1 MKTITTTIATLCCSA
16 AVAVAQP
23 VITANMPV
31 TEVKLYPGSAQITMS
46 SDAIKIPKGLSLI
59 EIDGVINRISSPII
73 KATIGGN
80 GINIL
85 SIYTRS
91 DDQKLGANQ
100 LNETKAINKKIAA
113 VDDSIKQTAA
123 TIGALDKQL
132 DALDIY
138 KTMGNKKTLTLDQI
152 RQIGDFVRDQT
163 VSIKNSQIASN
174 KLAEQ
179 LSERKTQLVTELD
192 KITAKY
198 RYNHTTISCLVES
211 EQPTTAPFSVT
222 YFTDAA
228 RWSMR
233 YDLRVSES
241 LPSSAKLITEAK
253 IMHSTGVDWKDVKL
267 TLSTSDANQNSQH
280 LPNKEPRYI
289 SLLDENVKADRTFT
303 HGYAWSPYN
312 EDVSAAPVARM
323 TQGINAQEYDI
334 SIPYTVNSGR
344 YNGIQ
349 IALEEKQVPVRYEYI
364 AALDKEDRVMLTAI
378 IDSVNR
384 YILPDSEATVYL
396 GETLIG
402 NRLIRS
408 QEINTDNILSVSL
421 GRDPMIMA
429 KRQEMF
435 TKTERGSSSVDKYKY
450 LIDLRNYKDKEVTV
464 KVIDKYPISSD
475 TEVKVEKVNY
485 TAGAASD
492 DKGVVTWFIPVPAK
506 GENKVS
512 LEYDIVYPKGR
523 FLEQSK
529 SH

>member
-31 TEVKLYPGSAQITMS
+31 TAAKLYPGGAQLTMS
-46 SDAIKIPKGLSLI
+46 SDGIKLPKGLSLI

-100 LNETKAINKKIAA
+100 LNETQAINKKIAA

-303 HGYAWSPYN
+303 HGYAWLRM
-312 EDVSAAPVARM
+312 VS
-323 TQGINAQEYDI
+323 I
-334 SIPYTVNSGR
+334 
-344 YNGIQ
+344 
-349 IALEEKQVPVRYEYI
+349 
-364 AALDKEDRVMLTAI
+364 
-378 IDSVNR
+378 
-384 YILPDSEATVYL
+384 
-396 GETLIG
+396 
-402 NRLIRS
+402 
-408 QEINTDNILSVSL
+408 
-421 GRDPMIMA
+421 
-429 KRQEMF
+429 
-435 TKTERGSSSVDKYKY
+435 
-450 LIDLRNYKDKEVTV
+450 
-464 KVIDKYPISSD
+464 
-475 TEVKVEKVNY
+475 
-485 TAGAASD
+485 
-492 DKGVVTWFIPVPAK
+492 
-506 GENKVS
+506 
-512 LEYDIVYPKGR
+512 
-523 FLEQSK
+523 
-529 SH
+529 